1 MFGQRTT
8 GTTSTVLPRP
18 IHFARLQ
25 HGAEV
30 RVSRLSTEWLPRC
43 PWVPREAIE
52 RHFPRHHWKY
62 RARQDSGGSR
72 CRRSCHSK
80 NRDHAGR
87 CSASAPT
94 GFASVRLVIFSDA
107 TRATAGSTR
116 GITYGLRITRGRCRT
131 RCKIKRNSATGSTAS
146 VCGACELGRR
156 ECPRLITPTHDD
168 AALMILSRLITCRT
182 GRGAPRDQPSRRGR
196 ACRASF
202 QANEM
207 NRPEQPF
214 ISVEKVSSNTA
225 L

>member
-1 MFGQRTT
+1 MAARADYPARRVRILTRGFHGKRLRDTFHGTT
-8 GTTSTVLPRP
+8 GS
-18 IHFARLQ
+18 
-25 HGAEV
+25 
-30 RVSRLSTEWLPRC
+30 
-43 PWVPREAIE
+43 IE
-52 RHFPRHHWKY
+52 R
-62 RARQDSGGSR
+62 RQDSGGSR

-107 TRATAGSTR
+107 TRATVGSTR

-168 AALMILSRLITCRT
+168 AALMILSRYC
-182 GRGAPRDQPSRRGR
+182 A
-196 ACRASF
+196 
-202 QANEM
+202 
-207 NRPEQPF
+207 
-214 ISVEKVSSNTA
+214 
-225 L
+225 